1 MNYIKA
7 WIVVIICAFTFN
19 VKAQIIVPNKDLEGM
34 PCCQHGGGTMDS
46 METVSYCAIPYFS
59 LCEGYVGVYT
69 YGSFNQDVYPKDP
82 YEGDTYISLRLGP
95 GSWAGSISTKLPCY
109 LRSGKKYTMTLWA
122 TFSMTPTL
130 LDTIQIQ
137 TLVVWGNADSCSRI
151 EKLWESGQIDT
162 GWHQYTAILTPKL
175 QDYEYIH
182 FRIGLSDVESRF
194 LGLDALSDIYPFN
207 GNDVT
212 TTIQDTAFTKANS
225 TCIKLNATANITTY
239 DTVYWQDAAG
249 NKIAEGFNGGTVC
262 PDSSTYYVIAM
273 RDSVQDCAGI
283 WWSYD
288 TVKVT
293 VNTGTA
299 VATPIGSEAY
309 GVNIFPNP
317 AKNNLNLTYLIGDNE
332 NLSVKVTNVLGQE
345 VLSNKPLNAS
355 GKEVLAT
362 SELASGIYFLK
373 IYERYNLLATK
384 KFIVEH

>member
-1 MNYIKA
+1 MIKA
-7 WIVVIICAFTFN
+7 I
-19 VKAQIIVPNKDLEGM
+19 AQIIISNAELEGV
-34 PCCQHGGGTMDS
+34 PCGASGGGSVDS
-46 METVSYCAIPYFS
+46 MLTSSYCPISGFY
-59 LCEGYVGVYT
+59 LCEGYVGLYNTGLDNDDIYPNFPKQGNT
-69 YGSFNQDVYPKDP
+69 YATLAERNM
-82 YEGDTYISLRLGP
+82 TTWR
-95 GSWAGSISTKLPCY
+95 GSISTRLSCY
-109 LRSGKKYTMTLWA
+109 IRVGVKYSMTLWA
-122 TFSMTPTL
+122 ANLFYEGGKVAKK
-130 LDTIQIQ
+130 
-137 TLVVWGNADSCSRI
+137 TLVIWGNADSCSRI

-162 GWHQYTAILTPKL
+162 GWHQYAAILTPKL

-182 FRIGLSDVESRF
+182 FRIGLSDSNSYF
-194 LGLDALSDIYPFN
+194 LSLDSLSDIYPFN

-299 VATPIGSEAY
+299 VATPAGSEAY

-317 AKNNLNLTYLIGDNE
+317 AKDNLNLTYLIGDNE

-373 IYERYNLLATK
+373 IYERYNLLETK